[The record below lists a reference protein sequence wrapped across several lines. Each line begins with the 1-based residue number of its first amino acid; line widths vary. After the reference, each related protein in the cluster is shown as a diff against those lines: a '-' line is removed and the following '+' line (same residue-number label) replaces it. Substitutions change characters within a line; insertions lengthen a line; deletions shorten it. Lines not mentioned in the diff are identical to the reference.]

1 MAFVAVLP
9 AVGSAVLP
17 ALGAIGTGLGG
28 ALATGAGAIGSGLAG
43 LGGALSSVPLIG
55 SVASPLLSGLGGSI
69 GALGGGLGGGLSA
82 LGAGNIGGA
91 LSSLGSGA
99 LGAGSS
105 LLGGMGA
112 GGFAPSG
119 ILGSLGGAYGGLD
132 TLAGGL
138 LPNLGGAGITP
149 AQGFLGQN
157 GLGLLGK
164 PAAGLA
170 QQMGAQG
177 TASMMPGYGTVLST
191 PASGFAG
198 GAKPAMSLLDKG
210 KAMLGGIKGAVDPVL
225 GPVTETGVA
234 LGKGMDIYNQITGKG
249 QPQAGGTTT
258 PAQAAQIGQ
267 YNRFIPTQKV
277 APQAVPV
284 NVGAASGV
292 VPATATPAMQGM
304 GAPQAYVPMPM
315 LNMEDRANFEE
326 EEAEK
331 FKELLAG
338 NANFLSGVA
347 GRMNA

>member
-9 AVGSAVLP
+9 AVGGAVLP

-55 SVASPLLSGLGGSI
+55 SIASPILSGVGGTI

-91 LSSLGSGA
+91 LSSLGSGV
-99 LGAGSS
+99 LGAGGN
-105 LLGGMGA
+105 LLGG
-112 GGFAPSG
+112 
-119 ILGSLGGAYGGLD
+119 LGGVYGGLD
-132 TLAGGL
+132 KMAGGL
-138 LPNLGGAGITP
+138 LPNLGGVGITP
-149 AQGFLGQN
+149 QQGFLGQN
-157 GLGLLGK
+157 GLGLLGTPK
-164 PAAGLA
+164 SQMAGGMSMDNYIANEMAMNPMNGVDRAASIMDQMGGAGLT
-170 QQMGAQG
+170 Q
-177 TASMMPGYGTVLST
+177 PGGPQSI
-191 PASGFAG
+191 
-198 GAKPAMSLLDKG
+198 LDRG
-210 KAMLGGIKGAVDPVL
+210 KAMLGGIKDAVDPVL
-225 GPVTETGVA
+225 GPVTEVGQA
-234 LGKGMDIYNQITGKG
+234 LGAGMDIYNQITGAG

-267 YNRFIPTQKV
+267 YNRFVPTTKV
-277 APQAVPV
+277 APQIVPV
-284 NVGAASGV
+284 NVGAASGA

-304 GAPQAYVPMPM
+304 GAPQSYVPMPM
-315 LNMEDRANFEE
+315 LNMEDRVGSDE
-326 EEAEK
+326 EEAAK

>member
-9 AVGSAVLP
+9 AVGGAVLP

-28 ALATGAGAIGSGLAG
+28 ALATGAGAIGSGIAG
-43 LGGALSSVPLIG
+43 LGGALSSIPLIG
-55 SVASPLLSGLGGSI
+55 SIASPILSGVGGTI

-91 LSSLGSGA
+91 LSSIGSGV
-99 LGAGSS
+99 LGAGGNI
-105 LLGGMGA
+105 LGG
-112 GGFAPSG
+112 
-119 ILGSLGGAYGGLD
+119 LGGVYGGLD
-132 TLAGGL
+132 KMAGGL
-138 LPNLGGAGITP
+138 LPNLGGVGITP
-149 AQGFLGQN
+149 QQGYLGQN
-157 GLGLLGK
+157 GLQLLGTPK
-164 PAAGLA
+164 SQMVGPMNGVDRAASIMDQMGMNGVDRA
-170 QQMGAQG
+170 ASIMDQMGAGLTQ
-177 TASMMPGYGTVLST
+177 PGGPQSI
-191 PASGFAG
+191 
-198 GAKPAMSLLDKG
+198 LDRG
-210 KAMLGGIKGAVDPVL
+210 KALLGGVKDAVDPVL
-225 GPVTETGVA
+225 GPVTEVGQA
-234 LGKGMDIYNQITGKG
+234 LGKGMDIYNQITGAG

-267 YNRFIPTQKV
+267 YNRFVPTSKV
-277 APQAVPV
+277 APQVVPV

-315 LNMEDRANFEE
+315 LNMEDRVGSDE